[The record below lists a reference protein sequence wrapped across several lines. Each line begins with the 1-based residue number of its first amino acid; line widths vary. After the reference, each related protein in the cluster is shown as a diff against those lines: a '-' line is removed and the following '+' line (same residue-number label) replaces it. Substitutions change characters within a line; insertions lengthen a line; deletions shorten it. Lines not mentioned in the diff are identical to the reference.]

1 MSSLYHTLKSQLV
14 SDITGLYPDVDA
26 SNVTLEQPKD
36 ASHGDF
42 ATNAAMVLTRLV
54 GKPPR
59 DIASDLQGK
68 METWDQVDSV
78 EIAGPG
84 FINMTLKPEAIF
96 GQMDVITHDVEA
108 FGASKMGAGQKV
120 MVEFCSANPTGPI
133 HAGHMRGTIFGDVLS
148 RILDR
153 TGFDVWREYLI
164 NDAGRQIR
172 TLVNSV
178 WLRYRELFGENVEI
192 PDDAYPGDFLI
203 EIAEKLKADEG
214 DKWTKETDFEAVL
227 LGIRAFCVDAMM
239 GELKADLTDLHIA
252 AFDEFYS
259 EYKMQQTGLPEKI
272 MTELR
277 EKGLVFD
284 GILPPPKGKIVD
296 DYEPEELPL
305 FKSSEF
311 GDDSDRPMKNSR
323 GEFTYFGADLAYHTD
338 KLNRGHERLINV
350 WGADHG
356 GAVKRLTSALTAVTG
371 NKKALEIKL
380 MQMVRFVKNGEPVKM
395 SKRAGNFITLRQ
407 ILDDVGPDAAR
418 FWFMNRKPETQFDF
432 DLGKAIEK
440 NNENPVFYVQY
451 AHTRMCSVFRQRQEM
466 GIEPHASVDVNT
478 LTHEKELTLMKHL
491 MMYPLHLE
499 KAASAGEPHRL
510 AAYAYD
516 LASQFHSWYDSVRF
530 LDEKDVTATTARLK
544 LVETAREVLRD
555 SLGLM
560 GVSAPEKM

>member
-1 MSSLYHTLKSQLV
+1 MYHTLKAKLV
-14 SDITGLYPDVDA
+14 EELVALYP
-26 SNVTLEQPKD
+26 NVEIDGATITLEQPKD
-36 ASHGDF
+36 PSHGDF

-59 DIASDLQGK
+59 DVAADIKAK
-68 METWDQVDSV
+68 METWDDVTEV

-84 FINMTLKPEAIF
+84 FINIRVCPEAIHA
-96 GQMDVITHDVEA
+96 QMHMLLADVIA
-108 FGASKMGAGQKV
+108 FGSSKMGQGQKV

-148 RILDR
+148 RILER
-153 TGFDVWREYLI
+153 TGYSVWREYLI

-178 WLRYRELFGENVEI
+178 WLRYRELFGEDVVI
-192 PDDAYPGDFLI
+192 PDDAYPGDYVV
-203 EIAEKLKADEG
+203 EIAEKLKQADG
-214 DKWTKETDFEAVL
+214 NYWTKETDFEKVL
-227 LGIRAFCVDAMM
+227 DGIRAFCVDAMM
-239 GELKADLTDLHIA
+239 KEIKRDLKDLNIAD
-252 AFDEFYS
+252 FDEYYS
-259 EYKMQQTGLPEKI
+259 EYIMQQTGLPEKI
-272 MTELR
+272 MLELR
-277 EKGLVFD
+277 EKGLVYD

-338 KLNRGHERLINV
+338 KLNRGFEKLINV

-407 ILDDVGPDAAR
+407 ILDDVGADAAR

-432 DLGKAIEK
+432 DLGKALEK

-451 AHTRMCSVFRQRQEM
+451 AHTRMCSVFRQQEEM
-466 GIEPHASVDVNT
+466 GIVLDRDVDMT
-478 LTHEKELTLMKHL
+478 LLTHEKEVNLMKHL
-491 MMYPLHLE
+491 MMYPLQLE

-510 AAYAYD
+510 ATYTHD

-530 LDEKDVTATTARLK
+530 LDENDIAATSARLK
-544 LVETAREVLRD
+544 LVETAKVALAD
-555 SLGLM
+555 ALSLM